1 MSEPPHWA
9 QHGPFQ
15 LKYFQNNFN
24 WKIYPSLNIFAKFD
38 VVGCCD
44 GVKEK
49 NWNEDEVFINL
60 IFSLTAFMSLQVII
74 CFTFTCSEIN
84 PLEERKRMTRK

>member
-1 MSEPPHWA
+1 MGA
-9 QHGPFQ
+9 ARTF
-15 LKYFQNNFN
+15 KYFENISHLNL
-24 WKIYPSLNIFAKFD
+24 KIYPSLDIFAKFD
-38 VVGCCD
+38 VVDRGD
-44 GVKEK
+44 GVTEK

-74 CFTFTCSEIN
+74 CFTFTCSEIS